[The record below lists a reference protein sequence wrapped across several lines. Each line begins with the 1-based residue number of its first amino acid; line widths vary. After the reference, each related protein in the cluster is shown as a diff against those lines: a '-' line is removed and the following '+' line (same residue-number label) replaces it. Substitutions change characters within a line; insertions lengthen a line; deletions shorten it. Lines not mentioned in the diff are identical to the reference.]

1 MTNPKHLALVATFW
15 ALLVTAVH
23 GQFSNTDGVP
33 LPLAPGARLPEQ
45 QLWHN
50 NQQIVWRPERLF
62 HPEQSLSFQYIKE
75 GGVDLHF
82 LDKTH
87 LEGFD
92 AQVKAL
98 AWLAACMAACLG
110 CLPWGGGARHEG
122 GQSAPTGLVPFSF
135 HGPH

>member
-1 MTNPKHLALVATFW
+1 MQNQQHVALVATCW
-15 ALLVTAVH
+15 ALLVTAAH
-23 GQFSNTDGVP
+23 GQFSNTDGIP
-33 LPLAPGARLPEQ
+33 LPLAVGDSAVAPGALWEPQ

-98 AWLAACMAACLG
+98 LPLLAAWLPG
-110 CLPWGGGARHEG
+110 CLR
-122 GQSAPTGLVPFSF
+122 TT
-135 HGPH
+135 